1 MCWPLRVAANRQ
13 VTVAATS
20 PRLLVVEV
28 DDQLRRTRVDSSAS
42 LRAHSNR
49 ADPSQWRRREAPM
62 PILTKL
68 REFLE
73 HENVPYSAHSHPEA
87 YTALEIAA
95 LEHVKGRMLAKVVI
109 VKTGTG
115 DLVMVVLPADR
126 RVDLRKV
133 GAVLGSEEVRL
144 AQESEF
150 RYTFPACDVGSMP
163 PFGNLFGLPVLVDE
177 RLADNDEIVFNAGT
191 HTLTAKL
198 RFVDFRRLVQP
209 RIASLSVPV
218 G

>member
-1 MCWPLRVAANRQ
+1 
-13 VTVAATS
+13 
-20 PRLLVVEV
+20 
-28 DDQLRRTRVDSSAS
+28 
-42 LRAHSNR
+42 
-49 ADPSQWRRREAPM
+49 M
-62 PILTKL
+62 PILAQL

-73 HENVPYSAHSHPEA
+73 HEKVPYSVHSHPEA

-109 VKTGTG
+109 VTSGTR

-126 RVDLRKV
+126 RVDFRKV
-133 GAVLGSEEVRL
+133 GAVLGTEELRL

-150 RYTFPACDVGSMP
+150 RDTFPACNLGSLP

-177 RLADNDEIVFNAGT
+177 RLAENEEMVFNAGT

-198 RFVDFRRLVQP
+198 RFADFSRLVQP
-209 RIASLSVPV
+209 RMASLSVPI

>member
-1 MCWPLRVAANRQ
+1 
-13 VTVAATS
+13 
-20 PRLLVVEV
+20 
-28 DDQLRRTRVDSSAS
+28 
-42 LRAHSNR
+42 
-49 ADPSQWRRREAPM
+49 M

-73 HENVPYSAHSHPEA
+73 HEKVPYSVHSHPEA

-95 LEHVKGRMLAKVVI
+95 LEHVKGRTLAKVVI
-109 VKTGTG
+109 LKTGAR

-126 RVDLRKV
+126 RVDFRKV
-133 GAVLGSEEVRL
+133 GAVLGSEEQRL

-150 RYTFPACDVGSMP
+150 QDTFPACDVGSMP

-177 RLADNDEIVFNAGT
+177 LLAENDEIVFNAGT

-198 RFVDFRRLVQP
+198 RFADFRRLVQP
-209 RIASLSVPV
+209 RIASLSVPI

>member
-1 MCWPLRVAANRQ
+1 
-13 VTVAATS
+13 
-20 PRLLVVEV
+20 
-28 DDQLRRTRVDSSAS
+28 
-42 LRAHSNR
+42 
-49 ADPSQWRRREAPM
+49 M

-73 HENVPYSAHSHPEA
+73 QEKVAYSVHSHPEA

-109 VKTGTG
+109 VTDAGA
-115 DLVMVVLPADR
+115 LLMVVLPADR
-126 RVDLRKV
+126 RVDFRKV
-133 GAVLGSEEVRL
+133 AAVLGAEELRL

-150 RYTFPACDVGSMP
+150 RDRFPACEVGAMP
-163 PFGNLFGLPVLVDE
+163 PFGNLFGLPVLVDDQ
-177 RLADNDEIVFNAGT
+177 LAENDEIVFNAGT

-198 RFVDFRRLVQP
+198 RFADFRRLVQP
-209 RIASLSVPV
+209 RIASLSQPM

>member
-1 MCWPLRVAANRQ
+1 
-13 VTVAATS
+13 
-20 PRLLVVEV
+20 
-28 DDQLRRTRVDSSAS
+28 
-42 LRAHSNR
+42 
-49 ADPSQWRRREAPM
+49 M

-73 HENVPYSAHSHPEA
+73 QEKVAYSVHSHPEA

-95 LEHVKGRMLAKVVI
+95 LEHVKDRMLAKVVI
-109 VKTGTG
+109 VTDAGAF
-115 DLVMVVLPADR
+115 LMVVLPADR
-126 RVDLRKV
+126 RVDFRKV
-133 GAVLGSEEVRL
+133 AAVLGTEELRL

-150 RYTFPACDVGSMP
+150 RDRFPACEVGAMP

-177 RLADNDEIVFNAGT
+177 LLAENDEIVFNAGT

-198 RFVDFRRLVQP
+198 RFADFRRLVQP
-209 RIASLSVPV
+209 RIASLSQPM

>member
-1 MCWPLRVAANRQ
+1 
-13 VTVAATS
+13 
-20 PRLLVVEV
+20 
-28 DDQLRRTRVDSSAS
+28 
-42 LRAHSNR
+42 
-49 ADPSQWRRREAPM
+49 M

-73 HENVPYSAHSHPEA
+73 QEKVAYSVHSHPEA

-109 VKTGTG
+109 VTDAGA
-115 DLVMVVLPADR
+115 LLMVVLPADR
-126 RVDLRKV
+126 RVDFRKV
-133 GAVLGSEEVRL
+133 AAVLGIEELRL

-150 RYTFPACDVGSMP
+150 RDRFPACEVGAMP
-163 PFGNLFGLPVLVDE
+163 PFGNLFGLPVLVDDQ
-177 RLADNDEIVFNAGT
+177 LAENDEIVFNAGT

-198 RFVDFRRLVQP
+198 RFADFRRLVQP
-209 RIASLSVPV
+209 RIASLSQPM

>member
-1 MCWPLRVAANRQ
+1 
-13 VTVAATS
+13 
-20 PRLLVVEV
+20 
-28 DDQLRRTRVDSSAS
+28 
-42 LRAHSNR
+42 
-49 ADPSQWRRREAPM
+49 M

-73 HENVPYSAHSHPEA
+73 QEKVTYSVHSHPEA
-87 YTALEIAA
+87 YVALEIAA

-109 VKTGTG
+109 VKTDAGE
-115 DLVMVVLPADR
+115 LVMVVLPADR
-126 RVDLRKV
+126 RVDFGKV
-133 GAVLGSEEVRL
+133 AAVLGAEELRL

-150 RYTFPACDVGSMP
+150 RDRFPACEVGSMP

-177 RLADNDEIVFNAGT
+177 LLAENDEIVFNAGS

-198 RFVDFRRLVQP
+198 RFADFRRLVQP
-209 RIASLSVPV
+209 RIASLSRPI

>member
-1 MCWPLRVAANRQ
+1 
-13 VTVAATS
+13 
-20 PRLLVVEV
+20 
-28 DDQLRRTRVDSSAS
+28 
-42 LRAHSNR
+42 
-49 ADPSQWRRREAPM
+49 M

-73 HENVPYSAHSHPEA
+73 QENVPYSVHSHPEA
-87 YTALEIAA
+87 YTTLEIAA

-109 VKTGTG
+109 VKTGAG
-115 DLVMVVLPADR
+115 DLAMVVLPADR
-126 RVDLRKV
+126 RVDFRKV

-150 RYTFPACDVGSMP
+150 QDAFPACDVGSMP

-177 RLADNDEIVFNAGT
+177 LLAENDEIVFNAGT

-198 RFVDFRRLVQP
+198 RFADFRRLVQP
-209 RIASLSVPV
+209 RMARLSVPI

>member
-1 MCWPLRVAANRQ
+1 
-13 VTVAATS
+13 
-20 PRLLVVEV
+20 
-28 DDQLRRTRVDSSAS
+28 
-42 LRAHSNR
+42 
-49 ADPSQWRRREAPM
+49 M

-73 HENVPYSAHSHPEA
+73 DEKVPYSVHSHPEA
-87 YTALEIAA
+87 YTALDIAA
-95 LEHVKGRMLAKVVI
+95 LEHVQGRMLAKVVI
-109 VKTGTG
+109 VKTGAG

-126 RVDLRKV
+126 RVDFKKA

-150 RYTFPACDVGSMP
+150 QDTFPGCDVGSMP

-177 RLADNDEIVFNAGT
+177 LLAENDEIVFNAGT

-198 RFVDFRRLVQP
+198 RFADFRRLVQP
-209 RIASLSVPV
+209 RIASLSVPI

>member
-1 MCWPLRVAANRQ
+1 
-13 VTVAATS
+13 
-20 PRLLVVEV
+20 
-28 DDQLRRTRVDSSAS
+28 
-42 LRAHSNR
+42 
-49 ADPSQWRRREAPM
+49 M

-68 REFLE
+68 REVLE
-73 HENVPYSAHSHPEA
+73 QEKVPYSVHSHPEA

-109 VKTGTG
+109 AKTGAG
-115 DLVMVVLPADR
+115 ALIMLVLPADR
-126 RVDLRKV
+126 RVDFRKV
-133 GAVLGSEEVRL
+133 AAVLGTEDLRL

-150 RYTFPACDVGSMP
+150 RDIFPACDVGSMP

-177 RLADNDEIVFNAGT
+177 RLAENEDIVFNAGS

-198 RFVDFRRLVQP
+198 RFADFERVVQP
-209 RIASLSVPV
+209 RMASLSVPI

>member
-1 MCWPLRVAANRQ
+1 
-13 VTVAATS
+13 
-20 PRLLVVEV
+20 
-28 DDQLRRTRVDSSAS
+28 
-42 LRAHSNR
+42 
-49 ADPSQWRRREAPM
+49 M

-73 HENVPYSAHSHPEA
+73 QEKVAYSVHSHPEA

-109 VKTGTG
+109 VTDAGA
-115 DLVMVVLPADR
+115 LLMVVLPADR
-126 RVDLRKV
+126 RVDFRKV
-133 GAVLGSEEVRL
+133 AAVLGAEELRL

-150 RYTFPACDVGSMP
+150 RDRFPACEVGAMP
-163 PFGNLFGLPVLVDE
+163 PFGNLFGLPVLVDDQ
-177 RLADNDEIVFNAGT
+177 LAENDEIVFNAGT

-198 RFVDFRRLVQP
+198 RFADFRRLVQP
-209 RIASLSVPV
+209 RIASLSQPI